1 MSFSLFPQFL
11 IQGCRVAGVIAANA
25 MIYYTVQ
32 LDEKT
37 TGKPF
42 SPEYIG
48 PLLATHVNL
57 SVVGYVLG
65 PVFPIITIPYSVYYS
80 EKLKREKKAQLQ

>member
-1 MSFSLFPQFL
+1 MSFFLLPQSL

-37 TGKPF
+37 TGKPL
-42 SPEYIG
+42 SSEYIG
-48 PLLATHVNL
+48 PLLAMHVNL

-65 PVFPIITIPYSVYYS
+65 PVLPIITIPYATYYS
-80 EKLKREKKAQLQ
+80 EKQKREKQAQLQ